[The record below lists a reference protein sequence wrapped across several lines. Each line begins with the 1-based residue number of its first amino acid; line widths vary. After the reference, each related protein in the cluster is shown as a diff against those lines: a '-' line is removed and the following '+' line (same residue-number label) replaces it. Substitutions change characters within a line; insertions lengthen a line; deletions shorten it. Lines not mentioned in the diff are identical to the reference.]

1 MNGKQRIES
10 ALSHR
15 TSDRIPVDFGGT
27 AVTGIHVLAV
37 AKLREYFGL
46 EKRPVKVV
54 EPYQMLGEVDDELK
68 DIIAVDT
75 VGITPRNN
83 MFGFP
88 NENWKEFRMPWG
100 QVVLV
105 PKKFNTTREPD
116 GSLLLYPEGDISA
129 PASAKMPATGYFF
142 DAIIRQE
149 PIDDSRLNPED
160 NLQEFGPITEEDLSH
175 WKAEVEKH
183 KSSGRAIIA
192 TFGGT
197 AFGDI
202 ALVPALQLKHP
213 KGIRDIAEWYMS
225 TLIRQDYIHAV
236 FERQCEIALKNL
248 ASIFTA
254 VGNEVQAVFVC
265 GTDLG
270 TQSSQFCSEETFK
283 ELYAPYYRH
292 INNWIHQNTTWK
304 SMKHSCGAVEPFI
317 KHFIDSGFDI
327 LNPVQISAAGMKP
340 RRLKDSYGD
349 RIVFWGGGV
358 DTQKVLPFGSP
369 SQVEAQVIENCEV
382 FAKGGGFVFNTV
394 HNIQANVP
402 VENIAAMINAL
413 KKFNGQQPAD

>member
-1 MNGKQRIES
+1 MNGKQRLQS

-15 TSDRIPVDFGGT
+15 SPDRVPVDLGGT
-27 AVTGIHVLAV
+27 AVTGIHVLAI

-46 EKRPVKVV
+46 KKRPVKVI

-68 DIIAVDT
+68 EVIGVDT
-75 VGITPRNN
+75 AGITPRNN

-88 NENWKEFRMPWG
+88 NESWKEFHTPWG

-105 PKKFNTTREPD
+105 PEKFNTTREPD
-116 GSLLLYPEGDISA
+116 ASLLLHPEGDTSA
-129 PASAKMPATGYFF
+129 PASAKMPAVGYFF

-160 NLQEFGPITEEDLSH
+160 NLQEFSPISEEDLLH
-175 WKAEVEKH
+175 WRTEVEKH
-183 KSSGRAIIA
+183 KDSGRGIVAS
-192 TFGGT
+192 FGGT

-202 ALVPALQLKHP
+202 ALVPAIQLKHP
-213 KGIRDIAEWYMS
+213 KGIRDIVEWYVS
-225 TLIRQDYIHAV
+225 TLIRRDYIHAV
-236 FERQCEIALKNL
+236 FDKQCDIALKNL
-248 ASIFTA
+248 KKIFDI
-254 VGNEVQAVFVC
+254 VGNKVEAVFVC

-270 TQSSQFCSEETFK
+270 TQNSQFCSEKTYE
-283 ELYAPYYRH
+283 ELYAPYYRR

-327 LNPVQISAAGMKP
+327 LNPVQLSAAGMNP
-340 RRLKDSYGD
+340 RRLKDLYGE

-358 DTQKVLPFGSP
+358 DTQKILPFGTP
-369 SQVEAQVIENCEV
+369 QQVEAQVMENCEI
-382 FAKGGGFVFNTV
+382 FARNGGFVFTTV

-402 VENIAAMINAL
+402 VENIVAMINAVRE
-413 KKFNGQQPAD
+413 FNGQSPVD

>member
-27 AVTGIHVLAV
+27 AVTGIHVLVV

-88 NENWKEFRMPWG
+88 NENWKEFGMPWG

-105 PKKFNTTREPD
+105 PGMFNTTREPD
-116 GSLLLYPEGDISA
+116 GGLLLYPEGDTSA
-129 PASAKMPATGYFF
+129 PASAKMPAVGYFF

-149 PIDDSRLNPED
+149 AIDDSRLNPED
-160 NLQEFGPITEEDLSH
+160 NLQEFIPISEEDLLH
-175 WKAEVEKH
+175 WKAELEKN
-183 KSSGRAIIA
+183 KESGRGIVA

-202 ALVPALQLKHP
+202 ALVPAMQLKHP
-213 KGIRDIAEWYMS
+213 KGIRDIAEWYVS
-225 TLIRQDYIHAV
+225 TLIRRDYIHAV

-248 ASIFTA
+248 ERIFA
-254 VGNEVQAVFVC
+254 VVGNEVETVFVC

-270 TQSSQFCSEETFK
+270 TQSSQFCSEETFE
-283 ELYAPYYRH
+283 ELYAPYYRRV
-292 INNWIHQNTTWK
+292 NNWIHRNTTWK

-327 LNPVQISAAGMKP
+327 LNPIQISAAGMNPK
-340 RRLKDSYGD
+340 RLKDLYGD

-369 SQVEAQVIENCEV
+369 SQVEAQVLENCDI
-382 FAKGGGFVFNTV
+382 FAKNGGFVFNTV

-402 VENIAAMINAL
+402 VENVVAMINAVRT
-413 KKFNGQQPAD
+413 FNGQSPVD